1 MWWVLLYK
9 RPVLDN
15 FTQESFRKFIGD
27 LNYVPKFNQ
36 SWQGL
41 SARWA
46 ILSYFLV
53 LVSPI
58 SVTASALWP

>member
-15 FTQESFRKFIGD
+15 FTHESLRKFIVG

-36 SWQGL
+36 CWQGL
-41 SARWA
+41 SARRT

-58 SVTASALWP
+58 SVTASALSP